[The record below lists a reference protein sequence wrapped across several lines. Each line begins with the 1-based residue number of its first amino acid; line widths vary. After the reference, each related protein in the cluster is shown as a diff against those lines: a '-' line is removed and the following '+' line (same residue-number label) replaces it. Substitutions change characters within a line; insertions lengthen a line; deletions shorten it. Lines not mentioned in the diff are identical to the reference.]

1 MILQYDKCIPNDQLC
16 AMLEC
21 DHSPKL
27 FKDVAKQKN
36 CQRILNFLDEIN
48 DDLVRLYYCFFQN

>member
-1 MILQYDKCIPNDQLC
+1 MILQYDKCNPNDQLC

-21 DHSPKL
+21 DHSPKS

-48 DDLVRLYYCFFQN
+48 DDLVRLYNWFFQN